1 MAETAIAAHAEHHAS
16 RKTYVGIF
24 LALGVL
30 TALEIALVKTPGIG
44 KDPMIAGLVF
54 LAVTKA
60 ALVGLYFMH
69 LKWETKIMKWMVGI
83 PLCTPAVYAV
93 VLIADAMWRR
103 T

>member
-1 MAETAIAAHAEHHAS
+1 MSEAAAAHESHAT

-24 LALGVL
+24 IALAVL
-30 TALEIALVKTPGIG
+30 TGLEIALVKTPGIG
-44 KDPMIAGLVF
+44 KDSMVAGLIF

-69 LKWETKIMKWMVGI
+69 LKWETKVMKWMVAV
-83 PLCTPAVYAV
+83 PLATPALYAV